1 MCHRSIFFLLPVL
14 AAGQALP
21 TRLDPISLIAPAT
34 NTDGS
39 VTVFAAAMDADAR
52 PLKATNLFVS
62 TDSTLRQLTNFT
74 SDVAPA
80 GVSSLALSAGKC
92 AYVASFIPS
101 NAEEIH
107 LIDPT
112 TASDRTIATDKEG
125 CIQPLCIGCFRS
137 CISSV
142 HVTGDANK
150 VLYAA
155 ARQQPFYVVNTD
167 GSGTKQLPIYQGALA
182 PSSRRVIAGNTLVF
196 TSAAPS
202 GPTFA
207 AAATDVYTINLD
219 GTGLRQVTKFGNP
232 LFFAGSATISAD
244 GAWIAFESNYS
255 PSGMQ
260 LVNQIWV
267 VRADG
272 SGLRQVS
279 NGTNSANSPSISAD
293 GSVVTYVQGGQIM
306 RAATDASTAPVAL
319 TQFSS
324 SASRDPALSDDG
336 AWVLFTVGP
345 AGGFSSAAAVQRRPT
360 QFVGRAFQPVL
371 FAPRFLNANGIVSAA
386 GTGSTTPG
394 SLLTAYGVNL
404 GSGEMAQASAFPL
417 PTSLNELSLLV
428 NGRAIPLTAVT
439 PWQINAQLPQTV
451 APGVATLQVRDPAG
465 NTLSSVGAGVEAADP
480 VNFTYPFV
488 RDRLAYQQA
497 AAFHAGTGIPADM
510 DHPLAAGET
519 VEIYCVGLGV
529 TDPAVDAGVASPAN
543 PLARAVQ
550 TPKLLIGGRDA
561 TVTFAGLVPGF
572 AGLYQVNAVV
582 PTGLAAGIQSI
593 AWRGPN
599 GTLSYSAVAVQ

>member
-1 MCHRSIFFLLPVL
+1 MCHRSILFLLPVL
-14 AAGQALP
+14 AAAQALP

-34 NTDGS
+34 NIDGS
-39 VTVFAAAMDADAR
+39 VTVFAAAMDADAK
-52 PLKATNLFVS
+52 PLKAANLFVS

-80 GVSSLALSAGKC
+80 GVSSLALNGGKC

-112 TASDRTIATDKEG
+112 TAADRTIATDKEG

-142 HVTGDANK
+142 HVTSDAGK

-155 ARQQPFYVVNTD
+155 ARQQPFYVVNAD
-167 GSGTKQLPIYQGALA
+167 GSGIKQLPVYQGVLA

-196 TSAAPS
+196 TTSAPS

-207 AAATDVYTINLD
+207 AAATDIYTINLD

-244 GAWIAFESNYS
+244 GAWIAFESNYGT
-255 PSGMQ
+255 SGPQ
-260 LVNQIWV
+260 TISQIWV

-272 SGLRQVS
+272 TDLRQLS
-279 NGTNSANSPSISAD
+279 GGTNSANSPSIAAD
-293 GSVVTYVQGGQIM
+293 GSIVTYLQGGQIM
-306 RAATDASTAPVAL
+306 RVATDASTAPVAL
-319 TQFSS
+319 TQFST
-324 SASRDPALSDDG
+324 SAPRDPALSDDG

-345 AGGFSSAAAVQRRPT
+345 PSGTSAGVRRTPT

-386 GTGSTTPG
+386 GTGSATPG
-394 SLLTAYGVNL
+394 SLLTAYGANL

-451 APGVATLQVRDPAG
+451 APGVAALQVRDPAG
-465 NTLSSVGAGVEAADP
+465 NTLSSVSASVEAADP

-599 GTLSYSAVAVQ
+599 GTLSYSAVAVR